1 MDKEQLLSNLSEA
14 VVQGDEDLAAES
26 ARKALE
32 ANQDPL
38 EMVEQ
43 GLSKGME
50 QIGQQFEAGDV
61 FLPELLMASKAFNA
75 AMELIKPELEA
86 QKKSTTHSGT
96 VVIGTVKGD
105 MHSIGK
111 NIVSILLETSG
122 FEVIDLGVDNPA
134 LKFIQAAEQARADI
148 IALSCLMTTTMPSQR
163 EVINTLKEL
172 GLREKYLVIIG
183 GGPTNQG
190 WADKIGADGYGQSAI
205 DALRM
210 VKELVAKKRGLA
222 A

>member
-26 ARKALE
+26 ARNGLVAHL
-32 ANQDPL
+32 DPL
-38 EMVEQ
+38 ELVEQ

-86 QKKSTTHSGT
+86 QKKSTTSSGT

-134 LKFIQAAEQARADI
+134 LKFIQAAEQAHADI

-205 DALRM
+205 DALRL